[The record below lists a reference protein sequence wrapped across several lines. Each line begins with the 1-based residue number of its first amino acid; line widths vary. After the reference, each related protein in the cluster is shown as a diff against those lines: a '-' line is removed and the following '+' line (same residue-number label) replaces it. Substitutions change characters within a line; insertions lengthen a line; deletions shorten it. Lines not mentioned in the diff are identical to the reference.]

1 MCSSLVTRTFAASGK
16 APGGLAGAISPG
28 PLRRGS
34 DAGFAVGARAQ
45 RRFAGGDF
53 AAPRSRERDSRGSAS
68 RTDFTPGWVG
78 SGGRRGLTIVRRP
91 PLTPALSPAGGEGVE
106 GRAFLYADLA
116 GAASRK
122 SVPPRERRSSD
133 RQRPANT
140 PASTV
145 RLPFTSL
152 PEAPAD
158 LQRTTSGGGC
168 DE

>member
-78 SGGRRGLTIVRRP
+78 GGGRRGLIIVRRP
-91 PLTPALSPAGGEGVE
+91 PLTPALSPAGGEGWGE

-122 SVPPRERRSSD
+122 WVPPRERRSSD

-140 PASTV
+140 PASTYGCPSPHC
-145 RLPFTSL
+145 L
-152 PEAPAD
+152 EAPAD
-158 LQRTTSGGGC
+158 LRAPQG
-168 DE
+168 

>member
-1 MCSSLVTRTFAASGK
+1 MSSLCNIGLSGLREGPWRPRWRDFAWAPAPGERHGVCGGRRGAGCFLSRDSAAS
-16 APGGLAGAISPG
+16 
-28 PLRRGS
+28 
-34 DAGFAVGARAQ
+34 
-45 RRFAGGDF
+45 
-53 AAPRSRERDSRGSAS
+53 RSRERDSRGSAS

-78 SGGRRGLTIVRRP
+78 GGGRRGLIIVRRP